1 MHEKKLESVMSR
13 RKSIRNFSKTQLKQ
27 EKIDEI
33 MQFQS
38 SFVPLFA
45 EEKIEF
51 KLISSSDIK
60 GFVFVEAPHYL
71 AVYAER
77 TPETDLNTGFI
88 LEQFDLYLSA
98 NGIGSC
104 WLGMNRPH
112 ESEYK
117 GLPFSI
123 MLAFGP
129 PAETLH
135 RTDIS
140 QYKRKP
146 IHEISSGGP
155 CLECLDWVRLAP
167 SAINKQPWYFS
178 GDDRCIHAFSVK
190 GKGFINL
197 AESWR
202 FVDLGIALC
211 FLHVSA
217 RARNKTC
224 RFKKEDAI
232 PSKTGCEYVI
242 SCRLE

>member
-13 RKSIRNFSKTQLKQ
+13 RKSIRNFSKIPLMQ
-27 EKIDEI
+27 EKIDEL
-33 MQFQS
+33 MQFKS
-38 SFVPLFA
+38 NLVPLLPEVTF
-45 EEKIEF
+45 EF

-60 GFVFVEAPHYL
+60 GFVFVDAPHYL

-77 TPETDLNTGFI
+77 TPESDLNTGFM
-88 LEQFDLYLSA
+88 LEQFDLYLSS
-98 NGIGSC
+98 NEIGSC
-104 WLGMNRPH
+104 WLGMNRPQ
-112 ESEYK
+112 ENEYN

-123 MLAFGP
+123 MLAFGT
-129 PAETLH
+129 PAEILH
-135 RTDIS
+135 RTEVSD
-140 QYKRKP
+140 YKRKT
-146 IHEISSGGP
+146 IQEISSGGP
-155 CLECLDWVRLAP
+155 CLECLESVRLAP
-167 SAINKQPWYFS
+167 SAMNKQPWYFA
-178 GDDRCIHAFSVK
+178 GDNRCIHAFSVK

-211 FLHVSA
+211 FLHISA